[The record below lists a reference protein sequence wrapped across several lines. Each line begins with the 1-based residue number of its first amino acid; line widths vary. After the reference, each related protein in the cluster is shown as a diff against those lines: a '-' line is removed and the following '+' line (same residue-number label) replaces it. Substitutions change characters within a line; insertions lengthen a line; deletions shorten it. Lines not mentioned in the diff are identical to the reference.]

1 MRIAINYPQFWAAP
15 MQPVKRAVF
24 LDRDG
29 VININRPHNVTSW
42 QEFVFESGAL
52 SALAR
57 LAATDFSLVVVSNQ
71 SAIGRGQMT
80 RAAVD
85 EIHAQMQRAIERA
98 GGRLDRIYYCPHAPQ
113 EQCAC
118 RKPSPEMLWRGRAE
132 LGVDLTQSFFIG
144 DWIDDVRAA
153 RRAGV
158 TPLLVRTGRGLAAQ
172 QEIERSALPPPL
184 IFENLAAATEWIFKQ
199 TQAVTK

>member
-1 MRIAINYPQFWAAP
+1 

-153 RRAGV
+153 RGAGV

-184 IFENLAAATEWIFKQ
+184 IFENLAAAAEWIFKQ
-199 TQAVTK
+199 AQTATK